1 MAPAQPSSDT
11 VYKKVAWRLMPVL
24 FVSYI
29 FAYLDRVNIGFA
41 KLGMKNELWY
51 TDSVFSFG
59 AGIFFIGYFLFEI
72 PSNILM
78 HKIGARVWIARIM
91 VSWGLISALCA
102 FSNSANSFYFLR
114 FLLGI
119 AEAGFFPAIILYLTY
134 WFPQKRRASMYALF
148 FIAINVAGIVGS
160 PISGWIMSAT
170 QHSTTLKSWQWLL
183 ILEAVPS
190 LLMGLCIPFLLTNQ
204 PEKATWL
211 TNEEKSIISKDLEDD
226 LQLNIGGNKKL
237 YNVLDTLRSFKVWV
251 FALVYFFIIIGL
263 YGLSFWLPQIIENTI
278 TTNKLEI
285 GFYASIPWACAAL
298 GMILYSRHSDRKGE
312 RRWHVAVAC
321 FVGMFAFI
329 ASGLEATSAFFI
341 LFSISIAT
349 TSLMCALSIFWS
361 LPAMV
366 LTGTAAAAGIALIN
380 SVGNIGGFFS
390 AEMFTWFKMH
400 FNLGVG
406 LMAAGISLGLAGLI
420 TLIVVKK

>member
-1 MAPAQPSSDT
+1 MNSFQSTSDA

-41 KLGMKNELWY
+41 KLGMKEEVWY
-51 TDSVFSFG
+51 TDAVFSFG

-72 PSNILM
+72 PGNILM
-78 HKIGARVWIARIM
+78 HKIGAKIWITRIM

-102 FSNSANSFYFLR
+102 FSNSATSFYLLR

-134 WFPQKRRASMYALF
+134 WFPQKRRASMFAFF
-148 FIAINVAGIVGS
+148 FIAINFAGIVGS
-160 PISGWIMSAT
+160 PISGWIMSST
-170 QHSTTLKSWQWLL
+170 QHSTILKSWQWLL

-190 LLMGLCIPFLLTNQ
+190 LLMGLCIPFLLTNR
-204 PEKATWL
+204 PANATWL
-211 TNEEKSIISKDLEDD
+211 TSEEKSIISKDLEDD
-226 LQLNIGGNKKL
+226 LQLNIGEHKKL
-237 YNVLDTLRSFKVWV
+237 FDLLDAFKSFKVWV
-251 FALVYFFIIIGL
+251 FALIYFFIVIGL
-263 YGLSFWLPQIIENTI
+263 YGLSFWLPQIIENAI

-285 GFYASIPWACAAL
+285 GFYASIPWTCAAV
-298 GMILYSRHSDRKGE
+298 GMILYSKHSDRKGE
-312 RRWHVAVAC
+312 RRWHVALAC
-321 FVGMFAFI
+321 FVSMLAFI
-329 ASGLEATSAFFI
+329 ASGLEATSPFFV
-341 LFSISIAT
+341 LFYISIAT

-380 SVGNIGGFFS
+380 SVGNIGGFLS
-390 AEMFTWFKMH
+390 PEMFTWFKTH
-400 FNLGVG
+400 FDLGVG
-406 LMAAGISLGLAGLI
+406 LMAAGMSLGLAGVI

>member
-1 MAPAQPSSDT
+1 MISIQPTSDA
-11 VYKKVAWRLMPVL
+11 VYKKVAWRLLPVL

-41 KLGMKNELWY
+41 KLGMKEEVWY
-51 TDSVFSFG
+51 TDAVFSFG

-72 PSNILM
+72 PGNILM
-78 HKIGARVWIARIM
+78 HKIGAKIWITRIM

-102 FSNSANSFYFLR
+102 FSNSATSFYLLR

-134 WFPQKRRASMYALF
+134 WFPQKRRASMFAFF
-148 FIAINVAGIVGS
+148 FIAINFAGIVGS
-160 PISGWIMSAT
+160 PISGWIMSST

-190 LLMGLCIPFLLTNQ
+190 LLMGLCIPFLLTNR
-204 PEKATWL
+204 PANATWL
-211 TNEEKSIISKDLEDD
+211 TSEEKSIISKDLEDD
-226 LQLNIGGNKKL
+226 LQLNLGGHKKL
-237 YNVLDTLRSFKVWV
+237 FDVLDAFKSFKVWV
-251 FALVYFFIIIGL
+251 FALIYFFIVIGL
-263 YGLSFWLPQIIENTI
+263 YGLSFWLPQIIENAI
-278 TTNKLEI
+278 TKNKLEI
-285 GFYASIPWACAAL
+285 GFYASIPWACAAV
-298 GMILYSRHSDRKGE
+298 GMVLYSKHSDRKGE
-312 RRWHVAVAC
+312 RRWHVALAC
-321 FVGMFAFI
+321 FVSMLAFI
-329 ASGLEATSAFFI
+329 ASGLEATSAFFV
-341 LFSISIAT
+341 LFYISIAT

-380 SVGNIGGFFS
+380 CVGNIGGFLS
-390 AEMFTWFKMH
+390 PEMFTWFKTH
-400 FNLGVG
+400 YDLGAG
-406 LMAAGISLGLAGLI
+406 LMAAGISLGLAGLV

>member
-1 MAPAQPSSDT
+1 MTTTQSSSDA

-102 FSNSANSFYFLR
+102 FSNSATSFYLLR

-134 WFPQKRRASMYALF
+134 WFPQKRRASMFALF

-226 LQLNIGGNKKL
+226 LQLNKGGNKKL
-237 YNVLDTLRSFKVWV
+237 YNILDALRSFKVWV

-298 GMILYSRHSDRKGE
+298 GMILYSSHSDRKGE
-312 RRWHVAVAC
+312 RRWHVALAC

-380 SVGNIGGFFS
+380 SVGNIGGFIS

>member
-1 MAPAQPSSDT
+1 MTPAQPSSDN

-114 FLLGI
+114 FLLGV

-237 YNVLDTLRSFKVWV
+237 YNVLDALRSFKVWV

-298 GMILYSRHSDRKGE
+298 GMILYSGHSDRKGE

-321 FVGMFAFI
+321 FVGMLAFI

>member
-1 MAPAQPSSDT
+1 MTTTQSSSDA

-41 KLGMKNELWY
+41 KLGMKNEFWY

-102 FSNSANSFYFLR
+102 FSNSATSFYLLR

-134 WFPQKRRASMYALF
+134 WFPQKRRASMFALF
-148 FIAINVAGIVGS
+148 FIAINVAGVVGS

-237 YNVLDTLRSFKVWV
+237 YNILDALRSFKVWV

-312 RRWHVAVAC
+312 RRWHVALAC

-380 SVGNIGGFFS
+380 SVGNIGGFIS

-400 FNLGVG
+400 FTLGVG

>member
-1 MAPAQPSSDT
+1 MAPAQPSSDA

>member
-204 PEKATWL
+204 PEKATLL